1 MWISPSEY
9 FSIFFF
15 VLVTV
20 QQKIKI
26 LYVGETYLTEKDKD
40 TLSL

>member
-1 MWISPSEY
+1 MWTPPSEPI
-9 FSIFFF
+9 SIIF
-15 VLVTV
+15 VFVTV

-26 LYVGETYLTEKDKD
+26 LYVGETYLTEKDKH